1 MAKRR
6 NPLDK
11 PVLRDTTLTSGRD
24 MLGRLLVLV
33 QVSALIIGIL
43 LVLHGA
49 TRGQTGNLVLGILL
63 LALVAGLI
71 PVRKRWFP
79 AAPSFAP
86 PPPPVVENKLQAS
99 PAADAP
105 LRVDGRRPRILLL
118 NASLDGA
125 TGNTATALAH
135 LAAHLEPQAD
145 LARVTLAAQPD
156 LAKFWPLLDASD
168 ALVIGT
174 DTHWDGWSSHL
185 QTLLEAATPHEG
197 TSHFLGKPAACVV
210 TEHGVG
216 GKAVL
221 SRLQGVLVTLGC
233 ALPPMSGL
241 VLSRSALLA
250 AALEP
255 AAPASF
261 GRPPPRPAA
270 APNRR
275 PAPPAAEDRAYTAWP
290 LDRRDPHHR
299 WLG

>member
-24 MLGRLLVLV
+24 MFGRLLVLV

-49 TRGQTGNLVLGILL
+49 TRGQTGNLVIGILL

-71 PVRKRWFP
+71 PVRKRWLP
-79 AAPSFAP
+79 LAPRTLP
-86 PPPPVVENKLQAS
+86 PSPDVVENQIRPS
-99 PAADAP
+99 PVVAAAA
-105 LRVDGRRPRILLL
+105 RADGRRPRILLL

-135 LAAHLEPQAD
+135 LAAHLEPHAD

-197 TSHFLGKPAACVV
+197 TAHFLGKPAACVV

-250 AALEP
+250 ARQEP
-255 AAPASF
+255 D
-261 GRPPPRPAA
+261 AA
-270 APNRR
+270 ADFWSLDDL
-275 PAPPAAEDRAYTAWP
+275 PAVAANLLTATAAADGRAYTAWP
-290 LDRRDPHHR
+290 LVRRDPHHR